1 MTDIFMYRLFKS
13 LKRIAYLII
22 VALMLGMSNAL
33 IDETRMV
40 NNTNAEIEQEITPDP
55 DKQEPN

>member
-1 MTDIFMYRLFKS
+1 MYKLFKS

-22 VALMLGMSNAL
+22 VAFMLGMSNAL
-33 IDETRMV
+33 MDETRMV

-55 DKQEPN
+55 DDQEPG